1 MKDEVE
7 VVEVEEE
14 KERKKT
20 TTADLQQQ
28 QEEEDV
34 CSVCIE
40 VTAKGYDKICTQDML
55 RKGNAHLVL
64 QRNPSEQ
71 LES

>member
-40 VTAKGYDKICTQDML
+40 VTAKGYDKIYAHAML
-55 RKGNAHLVL
+55 WQGNAQMVFR
-64 QRNPSEQ
+64 RNPRKQ
-71 LES
+71 LE